1 MKSKV
6 IITITIIIFV
16 VINLYSIYCKMAVP
30 NEDMKSI
37 LKDILPQDS
46 IPIVVQM
53 ENFFVSNPWVR
64 VIYIQNYRFNIF
76 EKHTGGQNQPL
87 YQIISEVID
96 NNLFN
101 YIWVINVL
109 LILIIIVNVIILKR
123 NKEVV
128 YENDDERCQ
137 NSSNTMF
144 NKIQVREIEKGGN
157 KVKNIYREKN

>member
-16 VINLYSIYCKMAVP
+16 VINLYSIYCKMAIP
-30 NEDMKSI
+30 NEEMKSI

-46 IPIVVQM
+46 IPIIVQM

-96 NNLFN
+96 
-101 YIWVINVL
+101 VL

-137 NSSNTMF
+137 NSSNTII
-144 NKIQVREIEKGGN
+144 K
-157 KVKNIYREKN
+157 